1 MLTIA
6 NIRPFGHNVG
16 NHAIGFAIRQML
28 YEVFGRLVTVIDY
41 PASAKYETLANA
53 GLSKKS
59 VNDINRFA
67 DGVIIGGGNLYENDE
82 IDIHPTA
89 LSAVQPPLMLFS
101 ISRGRVYG
109 RKGHLIERSD
119 VIDDKKLELLLSHTD
134 ISLSRDSA
142 TNQHLTGL
150 GLSDQLGWC
159 PTININRYS
168 HLVPELP
175 ENEYVGTLISVR
187 TPGLMNMPFRYQ
199 ARVQKDIESAI
210 DRLRENGHKRIRILC
225 NDSRDLDFATLFRH
239 SRKVDSIFTN
249 DVYTYLGLLRGAEM
263 VMSYRLHASLPA
275 LSFGKRTINITY
287 DERAQCLFNDL
298 NINSGALDMIGLGD
312 DFRSALMDKI
322 DSGGDTLQGMP
333 EAEAEW
339 KRIGEFQ
346 LQKLREFNELVVA
359 YVKG

>member
-41 PASAKYETLANA
+41 PASAKYETLATA

-82 IDIHPTA
+82 LDIHPMA
-89 LSAVQPPLMLFS
+89 ISSVQPPLMLFS

-119 VIDDKKLELLLSHTD
+119 VIDDRKLELLLSHTD

-142 TNQHLTGL
+142 THQHLTGL
-150 GLSDQLGWC
+150 GLNDQLGWC

-168 HLVPELP
+168 HLIPPLP
-175 ENEYVGTLISVR
+175 DKEYVGTLISVR
-187 TPGLMNMPFRYQ
+187 TPGLMNMPFRHQ
-199 ARVQKDIESAI
+199 ARVQKDIEAAI

-249 DVYTYLGLLRGAEM
+249 DVYTYLGLMRSAEM
-263 VMSYRLHASLPA
+263 VISYRLHASLPA
-275 LSFGKRTINITY
+275 LSFGNKTINITY

-298 NINSGALDMIGLGD
+298 KFGSACLDMIGLGD
-312 DFRSALMDKI
+312 EFRDALLNKI
-322 DSGGDTLQGMP
+322 DNGGDTLQSVP
-333 EAEAEW
+333 DVESEW
-339 KRIGEFQ
+339 KRIGKFQ
-346 LQKLREFNELVVA
+346 LEQLEEFKKLVVG